1 MQKTRLT
8 AVILV
13 LVISLSLI
21 AHAAGQTQFVQNS
34 LHALVY
40 HAMQIERLFPELDP
54 VGAAIGELSKAIQEE
69 EAEEAYLLLGLIYQN
84 LGLHEHAVR
93 QYSRFLERN
102 PQEGWVWALL
112 GDAYLALG
120 EYGEAEYAY
129 RASNDHGSYARS
141 FYGLGNVFLDTRDY
155 GAAKEAFEKALE
167 EVPEFIGARVG
178 LGISLYH
185 LGDFEEAVEVLEFS
199 QLMDPR
205 SVEIHN
211 YLALTYEAL
220 GRTEQAQH
228 ARERIAELTP

>member
-13 LVISLSLI
+13 LVISLGMI
-21 AHAAGQTQFVQNS
+21 AHAAGPTRFLQNS

-54 VGAAIGELSKAIQEE
+54 VGAAIGELGKAIQEE

-84 LGLHEHAVR
+84 LGLHERAAD
-93 QYSRFLERN
+93 QYGRFLERN

-112 GDAYLALG
+112 GDAFLALG
-120 EYGEAEYAY
+120 KYEEAEEAY
-129 RASNDHGSYARS
+129 LASNEHGSYART
-141 FYGLGNVFLDTRDY
+141 FYGLGSVFLDTQDY
-155 GAAKEAFEKALE
+155 TAAKEAFEKALE
-167 EVPEFIGARVG
+167 EAPEFVGARVG

-185 LGDFEEAVEVLEFS
+185 LGEFEEAVEVLEFS

-205 SVEIHN
+205 SVEIHR
-211 YLALTYEAL
+211 YLALTYDAL

-228 ARERIAELTP
+228 ARERIAELAP